1 MMSDRRQQ
9 KTIPSDSLRAVQY
22 SRLLLCAAAL
32 LAAPAVAQ
40 QFPVKPV
47 RILTGQAPGGA
58 TDLFARLFA
67 QKLNETWKQPVVV
80 ESRPGAAGAIAADL
94 TAKAAPD
101 GYTLLLSTA
110 GQVVI
115 NPHLT
120 KLSYDPLKD
129 LAPVVY
135 LTGSS
140 LLLVTHPSVPVKSVK
155 DLIALARANPGKMN
169 HGSGGSGS
177 PAHLAMELFKSL
189 TGTRMTHIPFKGV
202 GPAVTALIAGEI
214 DLSFASVASTQ
225 SFVRAGRLRP
235 LAISTPKRSAALPE
249 IPTVAESGVPGYE
262 VTTWYGFFG
271 PAAMPADIV
280 NRIHADVSR
289 LLGQADVRDRLV
301 AEGGEPGRLTV
312 EQFAA
317 FTRAEYAK
325 WGKVIRAAGI
335 KGE

>member
-1 MMSDRRQQ
+1 MHSGKIVLGAAGM
-9 KTIPSDSLRAVQY
+9 
-22 SRLLLCAAAL
+22 LLGALIASAAGAQPY
-32 LAAPAVAQ
+32 PAKA
-40 QFPVKPV
+40 V

-67 QKLNETWKQPVVV
+67 QKLNEAWKQPVVV
-80 ESRPGAAGAIAADL
+80 EPRPGAAGAIAAEL
-94 TAKAAPD
+94 TSKSAPD
-101 GYTLLLSTA
+101 GHTLLLSTA

-120 KLSYDPLKD
+120 RLSYDALKD

-140 LLLVTHPSVPVKSVK
+140 LLLVTHPSVPVRSVK
-155 DLIALARANPGKMN
+155 ELVALAKARPGRLN

-177 PAHLAMELFKSL
+177 PAHLAMELFKYM
-189 TGTRMTHIPFKGV
+189 TGTKMTHIPFKGV

-225 SFVRAGRLRP
+225 AFVKAGRLRP
-235 LAISTPKRSAALPE
+235 LAISTPKRSRALPE
-249 IPTVAESGVPGYE
+249 VPTVAEAGVPGYE

-271 PAAMPADIV
+271 PAAMPSEIV
-280 NRIHADVSR
+280 NKIHADVTR
-289 LLGQADVRDRLV
+289 LLGQPDVRDRLL
-301 AEGGEPGRLTV
+301 AEGGEPGNLTV